1 MSGRDTRRAG
11 APTGS
16 GSQASGSG
24 APRGILVTGATGNV
38 GSEVCRYLAGGDR
51 PVFGAVREHD
61 VQEDGTASD
70 RAAARLF
77 GAEPR
82 RFELTDPST
91 WAAALEGA
99 DRVFLVRPPHISRIR
114 RDMMPFLSCLA
125 DREIARVVFLSV
137 QGAESNSIVP
147 HRRIERAIR
156 DLDLPYTFLRPSFFM
171 QNLTT
176 THLPEIR
183 DEHRIF
189 VPAGD
194 GTTNFVDVRDIGEA
208 AAIALCDDAYH
219 TTACALTGAE
229 SYTYHDIAAR
239 LSRILGTT
247 VVYESARLVPF
258 LRYHFARGR
267 SLGHT
272 LVMYALY
279 SVTRLGKAGGAT
291 DAVER
296 ITGRQPRSLD
306 EFIRDHRDVL
316 AAAASRVGSIRQG
329 RPPAARGASG

>member
-1 MSGRDTRRAG
+1 MTERGTRRPG
-11 APTGS
+11 AHAGS
-16 GSQASGSG
+16 GSPASGSG

-38 GSEVCRYLAGGDR
+38 GSEVCRHLAKGDR
-51 PVFGAVREHD
+51 PVLGAVREHD
-61 VQEDGTASD
+61 VREDGTASD

-82 RFELTDPST
+82 RFEFTDPST

-99 DRVFLVRPPHISRIR
+99 GRVFLVRPPHISRIR
-114 RDMMPFLSCLA
+114 RDMAPFLSYLA
-125 DREIARVVFLSV
+125 DRGIERVVFLSV

-147 HRRIERAIR
+147 HHRIERAIR
-156 DLDLPYTFLRPSFFM
+156 DLDLPHTFLRPSFFM

-189 VPAGD
+189 VPAGN

-208 AAIALCDDAYH
+208 AAIVLCDDAYRN
-219 TTACALTGAE
+219 TACALTGAE
-229 SYTYHDIAAR
+229 SYTYHDVAAR
-239 LSRILGTT
+239 LSSILGTAI
-247 VVYESARLVPF
+247 VYEPARLVPF
-258 LRYHFARGR
+258 LRYHLSRGR
-267 SLGHT
+267 PLGHT

-279 SVTRLGKAGGAT
+279 SVTRLGRAGGAT

-296 ITGRQPRSLD
+296 ITGRRPRALD
-306 EFIRDHRDVL
+306 EFVRDHRDTLTGPV
-316 AAAASRVGSIRQG
+316 A
-329 RPPAARGASG
+329 RPSARGASG